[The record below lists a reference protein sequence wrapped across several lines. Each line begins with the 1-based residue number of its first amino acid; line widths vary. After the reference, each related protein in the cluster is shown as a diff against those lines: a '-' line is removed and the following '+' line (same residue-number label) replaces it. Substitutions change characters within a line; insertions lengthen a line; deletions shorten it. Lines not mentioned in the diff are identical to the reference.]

1 MNIASRRQ
9 FLLGSA
15 AFSALG
21 LAGCGSEVTP
31 PAATLIAGKNAALAW
46 NETTLKAVRSGTLGP
61 PMVARALAMVHT
73 AMYDAWTVYNPL
85 ATPSLPLGKA
95 ALPSGADLARET
107 AVSFAAYRVLL
118 DLYPAQKALFDA
130 QMSAMGLDASNTTTQ
145 TNTAEG
151 VGNQAA
157 ANLLAFRHAD
167 GSNQKGNLASGA
179 YADYTG
185 YIPVNGV
192 GSTTAKGAINDPN
205 RWQPLQFTNGRTP
218 GFMVPHWGRVKSF
231 SLADN
236 TALRPQISLPSFG
249 TAAYKDQADEVLGFT
264 ANLTDEQK
272 VIAEYWANG
281 PGSETPPGTWN
292 LFAQQISRRDG
303 HSLEQDIKMFM
314 MLGNAMLDASIVCWD
329 CKRHYDSPRPITAI
343 RTLYSGQTIKG
354 FTGPSSGIGD
364 MPGDLW
370 LPYQPGTF
378 ITPPF
383 AEFTS
388 GHSTFSAAGAEILRK
403 FTGSDSF
410 GGSFTAAAR
419 SMLTQQGVPAA
430 DLTLSWTTFTSAAE
444 QAGMSRLYGGIHFMA
459 GNIYG
464 KTSGRKVAASVWDRA
479 QALFTGQG

>member
-1 MNIASRRQ
+1 MNIATRRQ

-31 PAATLIAGKNAALAW
+31 PAATLVAGKNAALAW
-46 NETTLKAVRSGTLGP
+46 NETTLKAVRSGALGP
-61 PMVARALAMVHT
+61 TAVARALAMVHT

-151 VGNQAA
+151 VGNLAA
-157 ANLLAFRHAD
+157 ANLLAFRHVD
-167 GSNQKGNLASGA
+167 GSNQKGDLAPGA

-185 YIPVNGV
+185 YAPVNGV
-192 GSTTAKGAINDPN
+192 GSAQFKGSITDPN
-205 RWQPLQFTNGRTP
+205 RWQPMQFSNGRTP
-218 GFMVPHWGRVKSF
+218 GFLTPHWARVKGF
-231 SLADN
+231 SLKSN
-236 TALRPQISLPSFG
+236 SELRPSITLPAFG
-249 TAAYKDQADEVLGFT
+249 SAAYKDQVDEVISLT

-272 VIAEYWANG
+272 VIVEYWANG

-292 LFAQQISRRDG
+292 LFAQQISKRDQHG
-303 HSLEQDIKMFM
+303 LEKDLKMFM
-314 MLGNAMLDASIVCWD
+314 LLGNAMLDASIVCWD
-329 CKRHYDSPRPITAI
+329 CKRHFDSVRPITAV
-343 RTLYSGQTIKG
+343 RLLYSGQTIKG
-354 FTGPSSGIGD
+354 FTGPLTGIGT
-364 MPGDLW
+364 MSGDLW
-370 LPYQPGTF
+370 LPYQPDTF
-378 ITPPF
+378 ISPPHPD
-383 AEFTS
+383 FTS
-388 GHSTFSAAGAEILRK
+388 GHSTFSAAGAEILRM

-410 GGSFTAAAR
+410 NGNFTAPAR
-419 SMLTQQGVPAA
+419 SMLTEQGVPSTAIQ
-430 DLTLSWTTFTSAAE
+430 LSWSTFTSAAE
-444 QAGMSRLYGGIHFMA
+444 QAGMSRLYGGIHFMNA
-459 GNIYG
+459 NVYG
-464 KTSGRKVAASVWDRA
+464 KSSGRKVAASVWDRA